1 MKTGFDIIVQP
12 IITERSDKDKKKGK
26 YFFLVRKEATKIDIK
41 KAVEKIFKVNVTKV
55 NIINNK
61 GKTRKRGFRFTY
73 KEPDSKKA
81 IVTLKEGQTIE
92 FFEGV

>member
-1 MKTGFDIIVQP
+1 MKTVYDLIIQP
-12 IITERSDKDKKKGK
+12 IITEKSDKDKAKGK
-26 YFFLVRKEATKIDIK
+26 YFFIVRKDATKIDIK
-41 KAVEKIFKVNVTKV
+41 KAIEKIFKVNVTKV

-73 KEPDSKKA
+73 KEPDTKKA
-81 IVTLKEGQTIE
+81 IVTLKEGQTID